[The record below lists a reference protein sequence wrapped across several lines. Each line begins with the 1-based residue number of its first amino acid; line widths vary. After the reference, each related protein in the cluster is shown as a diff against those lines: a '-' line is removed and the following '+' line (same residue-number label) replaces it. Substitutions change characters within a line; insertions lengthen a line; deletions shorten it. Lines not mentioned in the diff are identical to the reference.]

1 MAKIEF
7 RTEWLTQIGLAAK
20 CGTPEEVA
28 QLCVAIQRIAQGQPV
43 GEMSPLVEILFNP
56 IAEALDE
63 ERALREARANAGSHG
78 GKQKVANRSK
88 SVANCS
94 KSVANLSKNLAKDS
108 EEREENKEESRE
120 EKEEVSPH
128 TPLQEEIEES
138 KGETREEKEEVA
150 PSLDTSNEVSRYGA
164 CSESENAASEPA
176 APPQEPVITI
186 PLNDGSEWPVYPDLI
201 SEFSALYPA
210 VDVMQEMRNIRGWCL
225 SNKDKRKTARG
236 VLRFLNTWLSKEQDR
251 GGRQRAS
258 PPEPAKRKLT
268 AAEIFA
274 LPAINPF
281 EFPGGER

>member
-20 CGTPEEVA
+20 CGTPEDVM

-43 GEMSPLVEILFNP
+43 GEMSSLVALLFEP
-56 IAEALDE
+56 IEETVNE
-63 ERALREARANAGSHG
+63 ERSLREARANAGSHG

-88 SVANCS
+88 SIANCS
-94 KSVANLSKNLAKDS
+94 KSVAKDS
-108 EEREENKEESRE
+108 EEREENQEESRE

-150 PSLDTSNEVSRYGA
+150 PSLDTSTEVSRYGA
-164 CSESENAASEPA
+164 CSEPENPASEPA
-176 APPQEPVITI
+176 APPQEPVLTI

-258 PPEPAKRKLT
+258 PAEPAKRKLT

-281 EFPGGER
+281 ELPGGER